1 MWHQYPEGY
10 SLNLSTRITDRRRI
24 DAAKNGALQAP
35 AAASGALR
43 SYPSTPNPSASV
55 LETCHGTIDYLTSAR
70 YVFGTTRF
78 QKEAQEDPQHALPF
92 RAGREGPSIL
102 TGRLK
107 ICHEESTKLKRR
119 LSPAVALRE
128 PLGLCIRTR
137 VPRELPPSSCPRL
150 SPPGSRHPRP
160 PVLLLAGP

>member
-10 SLNLSTRITDRRRI
+10 SLNLSTRITARRRL

-55 LETCHGTIDYLTSAR
+55 LETCHNTIDHLTSAR

-78 QKEAQEDPQHALPF
+78 QRRRKKILNMRYPSEP
-92 RAGREGPSIL
+92 AGRGRASLRGGLRSGMRNALSI
-102 TGRLK
+102 
-107 ICHEESTKLKRR
+107 
-119 LSPAVALRE
+119 
-128 PLGLCIRTR
+128 
-137 VPRELPPSSCPRL
+137 
-150 SPPGSRHPRP
+150 
-160 PVLLLAGP
+160 

>member
-10 SLNLSTRITDRRRI
+10 SLNLSTRITARRRI

-55 LETCHGTIDYLTSAR
+55 LETCYDTIDYLTPAR

-78 QKEAQEDPQHALPF
+78 QKEAQENPQHTLPF

-107 ICHEESTKLKRR
+107 ICHEESTQHL
-119 LSPAVALRE
+119 
-128 PLGLCIRTR
+128 T
-137 VPRELPPSSCPRL
+137 LP
-150 SPPGSRHPRP
+150 
-160 PVLLLAGP
+160 